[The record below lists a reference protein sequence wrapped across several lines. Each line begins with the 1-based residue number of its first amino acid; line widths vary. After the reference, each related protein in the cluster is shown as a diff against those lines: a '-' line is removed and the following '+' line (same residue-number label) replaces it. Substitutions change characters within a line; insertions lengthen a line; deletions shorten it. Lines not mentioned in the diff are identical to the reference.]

1 MLSSDA
7 ADSGSSVRACVAY
20 DRSGQRVG
28 EITLEAISDML
39 ALPDRFVWVGLYEP
53 DVALLAQ
60 MQEEFALHPLA
71 VEDAGNAHQRPKL
84 EAYGESLFIVA
95 RTASRHGVHVR
106 FGETHVFLG
115 RNYILTVRHGDS
127 PGYAAVRRAAEQAPA
142 LLAQGPAYA
151 LYAVLDAI
159 VDGYLPIVE
168 AYQGE
173 LEELEGDIFAKQ
185 WRRGTLKR
193 LYAMQRELTRLR
205 LAVAPLQDVLA
216 QIQRLHGDLIPDS
229 VRPYFRDVND
239 HASRINDTVSVLR
252 EMLSAAMNV
261 SVSLVTLQQ
270 NEVVKRLAG
279 WAALLAVPTLLT
291 GWFGMNFRHMPE
303 LDMPWAYP
311 ALIVFTLTLC
321 GGLYF
326 LLKRAR
332 WL

>member
-1 MLSSDA
+1 MLPSDSPDAEA
-7 ADSGSSVRACVAY
+7 AVRACVAY

-28 EITLEAISDML
+28 EVELEAISDML
-39 ALPDRFVWVGLYEP
+39 ALPERFVWVGLYEP
-53 DVALLAQ
+53 DAALLAQ
-60 MQEEFALHPLA
+60 MQEEFGLHPLA

-84 EAYGESLFIVA
+84 EAYGESLFVVA
-95 RTASRHGVHVR
+95 RTASRNGVHVR

-115 RNYILTVRHGDS
+115 RNYILTVRHGAS
-127 PGYAAVRRAAEQAPA
+127 PGYTAVRRAAEQTPA
-142 LLAQGPAYA
+142 LLAQGPGYA

-173 LEELEGDIFAKQ
+173 LEELEGEIFAKQ

-216 QIQRLHGDLIPDS
+216 QLQRQHADLIPES

-239 HASRINDTVSVLR
+239 HASRVNDTVGALR

-303 LDMPWAYP
+303 LDLPWAYP

-321 GGLYF
+321 GGLYVW
-326 LLKRAR
+326 LKRAR

>member
-1 MLSSDA
+1 MLPSDA

-142 LLAQGPAYA
+142 LLAQSLSGILCLGHSMTTRSMYA
-151 LYAVLDAI
+151 TQDEDSGCGRDGVAVDS
-159 VDGYLPIVE
+159 
-168 AYQGE
+168 
-173 LEELEGDIFAKQ
+173 EGID
-185 WRRGTLKR
+185 
-193 LYAMQRELTRLR
+193 
-205 LAVAPLQDVLA
+205 
-216 QIQRLHGDLIPDS
+216 
-229 VRPYFRDVND
+229 
-239 HASRINDTVSVLR
+239 
-252 EMLSAAMNV
+252 
-261 SVSLVTLQQ
+261 
-270 NEVVKRLAG
+270 
-279 WAALLAVPTLLT
+279 
-291 GWFGMNFRHMPE
+291 
-303 LDMPWAYP
+303 
-311 ALIVFTLTLC
+311 
-321 GGLYF
+321 
-326 LLKRAR
+326 
-332 WL
+332 